1 MERRTISNSF
11 TVNTIED
18 GKSAPYYFQ
27 EWYAWSNVESTLNV
41 STEPTPNSGWT
52 TSIPSQGSYAYLWRK
67 SIKYVWDERL
77 RNYYPET
84 AQYFRMSGT
93 NGTSIKIKGSVP
105 TVQDLSNISNP
116 QDGDAYVVDA
126 TGHLW
131 MWSYEASQWID
142 IGQFK
147 GENGTTYFVHIAW
160 ATNVVYSGST
170 ITSVEGFVTSKNPN
184 DTTHLWMGILV
195 DTNSGQ
201 DSDNATL
208 YTWSYTKGVQGERG
222 RTGRFYYYAGEFDDA
237 NEADTFVINDAQAPF
252 FKHIESGQTRYHVF
266 NPDENPDHDLTM
278 NEMWA
283 ISSDWNNRPWEAM
296 TNDFKYLITEAIF
309 GNFAHFGSAIIS
321 GDWMISQHGTINGIA
336 STDYTR
342 FDSDYP
348 NTDHEYQDES
358 HNFIPNYCVDLRTG
372 ASYQQNAYVEGS
384 IYTAS
389 IKTKF
394 KDIHYGQSDTL
405 YIGLDSNFQPSY
417 DGVWNYRLIPNNA
430 SSHLDIV
437 LPTNKYEY
445 IGQRVIIYNT
455 GWGIGAGQECSIGAF
470 YVDDSGSTTDRRWL
484 VGLSTFLHSSTEPL
498 PANSFSPVGEI
509 DFVNGIIEIMCIPS
523 YDNTTQC
530 DWCVVNI
537 GTNFYKLVEL

>member
-1 MERRTISNSF
+1 MGRKAISNSF

-41 STEPTPNSGWT
+41 SVEPTPNSGWT

-67 SIKYVWDERL
+67 SIKYVWDGHS

-131 MWSYEASQWID
+131 MWSYEASQWVD

-147 GENGTTYFVHIAW
+147 GENGITYFVHIAW

-222 RTGRFYYYAGEFDDA
+222 RTGRFYYYAGEFD
-237 NEADTFVINDAQAPF
+237 NENVTDTFVINDAQAPF

-266 NPDENPDHDLTM
+266 NPDENPGHNLTM

-283 ISSDWNNRPWEAM
+283 ISSNWNNRPWEAM
-296 TNDFKYLITEAIF
+296 TNDFKYLMTEAIF
-309 GNFAHFGSAIIS
+309 SNFAHFGSAIIS

-358 HNFIPNYCVDLRTG
+358 HNFIPNYCVDLLTG
-372 ASYQQNAYVEGS
+372 ASYQQNAYIIGKLYSSIGEIGGFVLGQNFIGDIQSSGQQFIGSRIYSGGGAMFGNNTNNGYALQTSGTVEMVGNGKNIIINTRTGS
-384 IYTAS
+384 AS
-389 IKTKF
+389 QHGDFVINGWIKV
-394 KDIHYGQSDTL
+394 
-405 YIGLDSNFQPSY
+405 IGLPTE
-417 DGVWNYRLIPNNA
+417 
-430 SSHLDIV
+430 SSGLAV
-437 LPTNKYEY
+437 GE
-445 IGQRVIIYNT
+445 V
-455 GWGIGAGQECSIGAF
+455 
-470 YVDDSGSTTDRRWL
+470 YVD
-484 VGLSTFLHSSTEPL
+484 
-498 PANSFSPVGEI
+498 
-509 DFVNGIIEIMCIPS
+509 NGVLKVKTS
-523 YDNTTQC
+523 
-530 DWCVVNI
+530 
-537 GTNFYKLVEL
+537 